1 MEETQYGDDTTE
13 SSCPEGREILNKELL
28 IALVAGTLVM
38 LAVMLICRRW
48 IVIGKFKTVIFAVLL
63 TVCGLASV
71 KIMNYVE
78 SGSWSGL
85 SFFGAVFLEPVFLLL
100 LSLLLRE
107 KWETLLDLSAP
118 SICGML
124 MVMKVHCMIF
134 NCCKGRVLFEN
145 AAGEVVRFP
154 SQIVELL
161 AALALA
167 VVLIRLM
174 RDAGNRGRIYP
185 LFMVLYG
192 GSRFI
197 LNLCRETTPFVWILP
212 AGNFWSLIAIV
223 IGIVWL
229 MILNHTARKNVA
241 KP

>member
-1 MEETQYGDDTTE
+1 MQ
-13 SSCPEGREILNKELL
+13 PALL
-28 IALVAGTLVM
+28 IALILGTLVM
-38 LAVMLICRRW
+38 LVVMLICRRW
-48 IVIGKFKTVIFAVLL
+48 VAIGTLKTVAFAVLL
-63 TVCGLASV
+63 TVCGFASV
-71 KIMNYVE
+71 KIMFFIE
-78 SGSWSGL
+78 SGRWSGL

-100 LSLLLRE
+100 LALLLRE
-107 KWETLLDLSAP
+107 KWTTLLDLSAP

-124 MVMKVHCMIF
+124 MVMKLECLRSG
-134 NCCKGRVLFEN
+134 CCKGRMLFVNE
-145 AAGEVVRFP
+145 AGKVVRFP

-161 AALALA
+161 AAVALA

-174 RDAGNRGRIYP
+174 RDAKYRGKIYP

-212 AGNFWSLIAIV
+212 AGNFWALIAIV
-223 IGIVWL
+223 IGILWL
-229 MILNHTARKNVA
+229 VILKHVPGKNTA

>member
-1 MEETQYGDDTTE
+1 M
-13 SSCPEGREILNKELL
+13 NKELL

-38 LAVMLICRRW
+38 LVIMLICRRW
-48 IVIGKFKTVIFAVLL
+48 IVIEKSKTVIFAVLL
-63 TVCGLASV
+63 TACGLASV
-71 KIMNYVE
+71 KIMNFVE
-78 SGSWSGL
+78 SGNWSGL

-100 LSLLLRE
+100 LALLLRE
-107 KWETLLDLSAP
+107 KWKTLLDLSAP

-134 NCCKGRVLFEN
+134 NCCKGRILFEN
-145 AAGEVVRFP
+145 LAGEAVRFP

-161 AALALA
+161 AALALM

-174 RDAGNRGRIYP
+174 RDEKNRGKIYP
-185 LFMVLYG
+185 LFMILYG
-192 GSRFI
+192 VSRFV

-229 MILNHTARKNVA
+229 LALKGKTNEHNFG
-241 KP
+241 